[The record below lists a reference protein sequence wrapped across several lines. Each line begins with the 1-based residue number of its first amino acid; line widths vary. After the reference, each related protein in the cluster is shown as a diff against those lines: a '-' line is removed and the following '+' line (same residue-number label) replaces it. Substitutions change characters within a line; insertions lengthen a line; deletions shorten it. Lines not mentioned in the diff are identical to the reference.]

1 MICIF
6 DIWHSEENA
15 EYERNLELWC
25 HKIVKELQK
34 KNMDEETIIAAQ
46 ILYAASL
53 ADTEYRATL
62 IDGLVR
68 CFADNALNDIIL
80 LNDRAYEIFGVNI
93 EDNVPLMEYLNEV
106 IA

>member
-1 MICIF
+1 MG
-6 DIWHSEENA
+6 
-15 EYERNLELWC
+15 C
-25 HKIVKELQK
+25 HYR
-34 KNMDEETIIAAQ
+34 

-62 IDGLVR
+62 IDDLVL
-68 CFADNALNDIIL
+68 CFADDAMYDITV